1 MGGELNAKQHRV
13 CFLRQSQTS
22 NQKSSPRVFQ
32 AMETSDNAGGSR
44 MIGSAVD
51 PLPDGWPMGMKTPA
65 EELAP
70 TVTAG
75 SLPALQG

>member
-1 MGGELNAKQHRV
+1 
-13 CFLRQSQTS
+13 
-22 NQKSSPRVFQ
+22 
-32 AMETSDNAGGSR
+32 MEASDNAGGSR

-51 PLPDGWPMGMKTPA
+51 PLPDGWPMGMKKPA

-75 SLPALQG
+75 SLPTLQGGP